1 MEITCISTF
10 ELTSKIE
17 GITLN
22 KNYQV
27 KFIHNDMFLIID
39 DNNKP
44 KMVPM
49 YNFIDAKKLEF
60 LQSNKTK
67 ILNII

>member
-10 ELTSKIE
+10 ESSSKVE

-22 KNYQV
+22 KNYKV
-27 KFIHNDMFLIID
+27 KFIYNDMFLIID

-44 KMVPM
+44 RLVPM
-49 YNFIDAKKLEF
+49 YNFIDTKKLEF